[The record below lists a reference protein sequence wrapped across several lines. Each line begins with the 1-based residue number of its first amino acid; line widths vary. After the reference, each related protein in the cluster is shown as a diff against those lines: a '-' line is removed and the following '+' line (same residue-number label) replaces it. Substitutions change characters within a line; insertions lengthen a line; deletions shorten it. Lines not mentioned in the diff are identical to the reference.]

1 MGQIAPDALRCNCD
15 VWGGWGWGRFRSLL
29 QKVIKGQGERKE
41 NILHELLT
49 TAMLSAS
56 GSALQSLCKESKGPG
71 CDGQLTLEQREVML
85 RCQFGERI
93 SI

>member
-56 GSALQSLCKESKGPG
+56 GSALQSLCKESKGPRMRWSADFG
-71 CDGQLTLEQREVML
+71 AERGNAEVSIWRED
-85 RCQFGERI
+85 
-93 SI
+93 